1 MRRARITSS
10 EYILKSLKSRISEV
24 YSPIP
29 YAWMPTSTDTEGGG
43 WC

>member
-1 MRRARITSS
+1 MRRAHITSS
-10 EYILKSLKSRISEV
+10 EYILESLKSRISEV

-29 YAWMPTSTDTEGGG
+29 YARRPTSTDTEGCG

>member
-10 EYILKSLKSRISEV
+10 EYILKSPKSRISEV
-24 YSPIP
+24 YSLVP
-29 YAWMPTSTDTEGGG
+29 YARRPTSTDTEEGG